1 MNTHPFP
8 DVESI
13 LPAVEDIRPIKRLRS
28 ELRRIDGWGSLA
40 WKEILGAWRLSAQA
54 IIVICV
60 PEQDDDADVDERL
73 AFLVVDH
80 GLGKPASH
88 GDAVAMADWVL
99 RVPVSALLAKP
110 AIHAWTLRPGQAV
123 RATNACW
130 FAAHQLV
137 VRLHLT
143 LPYAGMGIDP
153 RRVGRFIAQVSC
165 LADAL
170 AAATPRPG
178 LAAHRR
184 SVAKQQALRAALPA
198 NGLVA
203 FISEGAVVPRAGG
216 GGLSGSGLS
225 GGGPAAR
232 ATPIRLPATMRT
244 RLSLGRFGTVRGW
257 GLREGV
263 TAITGSP
270 YHGKSTV
277 LQALQ
282 AGVDDHPPGDG
293 REGIA
298 TIPGALL
305 VQAED
310 GRPVSS
316 TDLSLFFATLP
327 GTDPQTFATARASG
341 ATSMAASVVQGIAA
355 GSRLL
360 LIDEDS
366 AASNFLLIDPVMRKL
381 LGPTLRGTTTLLEV
395 LPAFATMGVSTILV
409 AGSSGHSLAVAD
421 RVVQMDQWQPHDVTT
436 RARRLVR
443 RLPPSAPLELPR
455 RWFAD
460 VPDALFGP
468 RHFAPLDLREPE
480 RPRIKLPVSNG
491 VDGWHRLDLR
501 RSGWVLDEALTAGA
515 LLAAGWVCRLARGGA
530 EMAALESAYASLIA
544 NGPTALDPFHSRMLT
559 VPPWQLVV
567 SVLERMPVRI
577 RSLSFASFLTS
588 HFVP

>member
-13 LPAVEDIRPIKRLRS
+13 LPAVEDIRPSNRLRS

-60 PEQDDDADVDERL
+60 PEQDDDTDADERL
-73 AFLVVDH
+73 AFLVIEH
-80 GLGKPASH
+80 GLGKPASG

-99 RVPVSALLAKP
+99 RGPVSALLAKP

-130 FAAHQLV
+130 FADHQLV

-153 RRVGRFIAQVSC
+153 RRVGRFIAQVSR

-170 AAATPRPG
+170 VAATPRPG
-178 LAAHRR
+178 LAAQRR

-203 FISEGAVVPRAGG
+203 FISEGAVLPRASG
-216 GGLSGSGLS
+216 GGLSD
-225 GGGPAAR
+225 GGPAAH
-232 ATPIRLPATMRT
+232 ATPIRLPARLRT
-244 RLSLGRFGTVRGW
+244 TLSLGRFGTVRGW

-298 TIPGALL
+298 TISGALL

-310 GRPVSS
+310 GRPVNS

-395 LPAFATMGVSTILV
+395 LPAFAAAGVSTILV

-443 RLPPSAPLELPR
+443 RLPLPDPLKLPR

-480 RPRIKLPVSNG
+480 RPRMKLPVANG
-491 VDGWHRLDLR
+491 IDGWHRLDLR

-515 LLAAGWVCRLARGGA
+515 LLAAGWVCRLADGGV
-530 EMAALESAYASLIA
+530 EMAALESAYARLIA

-567 SVLERMPVRI
+567 SVLERMHLKIV
-577 RSLSFASFLTS
+577 SDVYS
-588 HFVP
+588 